1 MKQLVVFSIEKQQFA
16 LRLSVVKKIIRAVEI
31 IPLPNS
37 PEIILGTINIHGKL
51 TPVISV
57 RKRLGLKEKE
67 INLNDHLII
76 ASISEKDIALL
87 VDNVRGVIA
96 LPEQKLAL
104 TEKIITNIKHP
115 KGTVKLTDGTIFI
128 CNLEEFISLKE
139 KRN

>member
-76 ASISEKDIALL
+76 ASISE
-87 VDNVRGVIA
+87 
-96 LPEQKLAL
+96 
-104 TEKIITNIKHP
+104 
-115 KGTVKLTDGTIFI
+115 
-128 CNLEEFISLKE
+128 
-139 KRN
+139 